1 MQQHTGDGGGR
12 KGLGV
17 RGRWNVMPARKW
29 EKTRKIIGK
38 HDYPLLRRA
47 QVQSSEL
54 DDVKS
59 LLYPPPRTHT
69 HTQAHMHADA
79 QAQTKREIITRY
91 VILISLLEKCDRRD
105 EVLPPSVYTEVPL
118 VQG

>member
-1 MQQHTGDGGGR
+1 MLLCTFMQQHTGDGGGR

-69 HTQAHMHADA
+69 HTSAHACRRASTDE
-79 QAQTKREIITRY
+79 KRDHHSI
-91 VILISLLEKCDRRD
+91 CDSD
-105 EVLPPSVYTEVPL
+105 
-118 VQG
+118 